1 MGDLAATDAEFLMR
15 EKLQQELAGVDLPEG
30 IDVRDLID
38 ATVPS
43 QEILDKLNVDS
54 PEGTKV
60 LNDVIKGFRTVVAG
74 HKLH

>member
-1 MGDLAATDAEFLMR
+1 MGDLAATDSEFMMR
-15 EKLQQELAGVDLPEG
+15 ELLQNEMAGVDLPEG

-38 ATVPS
+38 ATIPS

-54 PEGTKV
+54 PEGEAV
-60 LNDVIKGFRTVVAG
+60 LNDIIKGFRTVVAG